1 MEGNCK
7 GEKKNQTHSTSVIDK
22 DPYLQRDVKITV
34 MTSVPET
41 WFLTL
46 NLEQLQENQEV
57 TEQLGEWNRRNV
69 AF

>member
-1 MEGNCK
+1 MEDKLYG
-7 GEKKNQTHSTSVIDK
+7 KKESNTLNLKVIDK
-22 DPYLQRDVKITV
+22 DPCLQRDVKITV

-57 TEQLGEWNRRNV
+57 TEQLGELK
-69 AF
+69 